1 MEKNVPNNE
10 NKNLGLTRIG
20 TKPLSDTEVWED
32 DVSHILNKKAEFYTN
47 ALLSTKECY
56 VLNLNG
62 AWGTGKT
69 FFVER
74 WAKDLQKKEFPVVI
88 YNAWQNDCDGDPLVS
103 LAAQIIDSLQDISTE
118 LRDSFLSAIG
128 EMVYSF
134 GKTFLKSIIEK
145 QVELLIGK
153 KVAHN
158 VGHIAIDAINS
169 FFKNSVDRLGNAY
182 VETALRKK
190 EFLGNFKKSLR
201 NITEEFSQKEKQLFI
216 FVDELDRCKPLFSIE
231 LLERIKHLF
240 DVTNIKFIITSDNEQ
255 LCASIKSV
263 YGEKF
268 DAEKYLRR
276 FFDITFKLPSVK
288 LDEYISQSEQ
298 INIIRKNLNG
308 KNRHG
313 ITIAQSNEDLL
324 LNFLPNLLS
333 FFDFSLRDINQII
346 CRAFFIAENIKPFS
360 ISGIKHNYVD
370 PYLLFFLCALYCQ
383 KEEYLMLYNE
393 CEQTEETKPISYWEK
408 LKEKYFNSDLIKIRH
423 NTFDLDKY
431 FKGEDASLNI
441 PHNFRGVYRQ
451 IAKKIFEAIEFTS
464 NLQ

>member
-1 MEKNVPNNE
+1 M
-10 NKNLGLTRIG
+10 GLIRIG

-32 DVSHILNKKAEFYTN
+32 DASHILNKKAEFYTN

-88 YNAWQNDCDGDPLVS
+88 YNAWQNDCDNDPLVS

-118 LRDSFLSAIG
+118 LRDSFLSAAG

-134 GKTFLKSIIEK
+134 GKTFLKGIIEK
-145 QVELLIGK
+145 QVESLIGK

-158 VGHIAIDAINS
+158 VGHITIDAITS
-169 FFKNSVDRLGNAY
+169 FFKNSVDRLGSAY

-190 EFLGNFKKSLR
+190 EFLGKFKKSLK

-240 DVTNIKFIITSDNEQ
+240 DVTNIKFIIASDNEQ

-276 FFDITFKLPSVK
+276 FFDITFKLPPVK

-324 LNFLPNLLS
+324 LNFLPNLLY
-333 FFDFSLRDINQII
+333 FFDLSLRDVNQII
-346 CRAFFIAENIKPFS
+346 CRAFFIAENIKPFG

-393 CEQTEETKPISYWEK
+393 CEQTEETKPIPFWEK
-408 LKEKYFNSDLIKIRH
+408 LKEKYFNSNLIKIRY

-431 FKGEDASLNI
+431 FEGEDASLNI

-464 NLQ
+464 NLQS